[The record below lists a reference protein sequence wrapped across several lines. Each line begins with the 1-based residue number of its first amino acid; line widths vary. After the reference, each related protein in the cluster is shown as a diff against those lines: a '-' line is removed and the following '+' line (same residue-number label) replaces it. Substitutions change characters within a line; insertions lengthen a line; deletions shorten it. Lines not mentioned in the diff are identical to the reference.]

1 MRRVFRP
8 RRRALRPVQGRM
20 EIDSLSPDKLIEK
33 PQDEEQPSSSINSIT
48 VVLQVLIRIG
58 VPLLVSAPAFFV
70 VKISVEQ
77 LVAIVSVAAPLLFV
91 EIRLATTNKDRH
103 LRLIVELELLLLDII
118 RTILSLI
125 VSFYLPLG
133 LIGIAFIWGAP
144 IVVSHA
150 LYQRRRR
157 ALR

>member
-1 MRRVFRP
+1 MRRVSRP

-20 EIDSLSPDKLIEK
+20 DFPSPDELIEK

-91 EIRLATTNKDRH
+91 EIRQATTNKDRH
-103 LRLIVELELLLLDII
+103 LRLIIELKLLLLDII

-125 VSFYLPLG
+125 ASFYLPFG
-133 LIGIAFIWGAP
+133 LIGIACIWGAP

-150 LYQRRRR
+150 LYRRRRR